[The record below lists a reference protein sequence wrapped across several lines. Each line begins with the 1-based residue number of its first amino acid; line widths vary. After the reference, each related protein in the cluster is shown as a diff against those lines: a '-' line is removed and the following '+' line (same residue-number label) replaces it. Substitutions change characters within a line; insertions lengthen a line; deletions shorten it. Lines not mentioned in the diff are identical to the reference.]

1 MYMRTLY
8 FSACVCAHACM
19 LGAPGHT
26 RADKA
31 PYPLQ
36 PVPRLARDSTRVLGV
51 IIRWT
56 PGRPEEGE
64 TQHPALSL
72 PPGRRPVNTCQA
84 QASCTPLV
92 NLAAVRAC
100 SQLTPVTSYFTRS
113 ASAFS
118 FVIWGVRGL
127 SFLCVFLKW
136 KCVSETS
143 MGSTVKCRINSVIL
157 DWEKPYVI

>member
-1 MYMRTLY
+1 MPCAFVCMWMSLGMYMRTLY

-36 PVPRLARDSTRVLGV
+36 HVPRLARDSTRVLGV

-84 QASCTPLV
+84 QASCTHPTGELGG
-92 NLAAVRAC
+92 RAC
-100 SQLTPVTSYFTRS
+100 VQPADSCYLLFYQKCFCIQLCSLGSQG
-113 ASAFS
+113 
-118 FVIWGVRGL
+118 FVISLR
-127 SFLCVFLKW
+127 VFKMEM
-136 KCVSETS
+136 CF
-143 MGSTVKCRINSVIL
+143 
-157 DWEKPYVI
+157 